1 MSLSKKLAIDHIPH
15 LIKGSRVL
23 MRVDFN
29 VPMKDGQISDP
40 KRIVST
46 LPSINYLLDNGAKS
60 VVLMSHMGRPKGAP
74 NDKFSLAPL
83 VPAVSDYIGK
93 KVTWVPD
100 CVGAEASK
108 VTANAK
114 DGEVVLLENLR
125 FYTAEE
131 GKGEINGE
139 KVKATEAEVADFRKQ
154 LTTHGDLYVNDA
166 FGTAHRAHSSMVG
179 IDVETR
185 ASGFLL
191 KKELEYFSKVL
202 EGPDR
207 PLTVVM
213 GGAKVKDKI
222 QLIYNMLDIVDEMII
237 GGGMAFTFDK
247 VLNGT
252 NIGSSLFDEEGA
264 KTVPDIMK
272 KAQEK
277 GVKIHLPTDYVC
289 ADKFAEDAKT
299 TIRTNKE
306 GIDDGWLGLDIGPNS
321 IAANA
326 EVIRRSKTVFWN
338 GPQGVFEIP
347 AFAQG
352 SLSMLDEII
361 SATEK
366 GATSVA
372 GGGDTV
378 ALLKKVKG
386 SAEKLSHVSTG
397 GGASLELVE
406 GKQLPGVVALSEQ

>member
-1 MSLSKKLAIDHIPH
+1 MSLAKKMGIDAIPH
-15 LIKGSRVL
+15 LIKDSRVL

-29 VPMKDGQISDP
+29 VPMKDGQVTDP

-46 LPSINYLLDNGAKS
+46 LPSIDYLLDNGAKS
-60 VVLMSHMGRPKGAP
+60 VILMSHMGRPKGS
-74 NDKFSLAPL
+74 KQMQFSLNQIK
-83 VPAVSDYIGK
+83 PAVSDLLK
-93 KVTWVPD
+93 RPVTFVPE
-100 CVGAEASK
+100 VLGAETAKTIGESK
-108 VTANAK
+108 N
-114 DGEVVLLENLR
+114 GEVLLLENMR

-131 GKGEINGE
+131 GKGEINGQ
-139 KVKATEAEVADFRKQ
+139 KVKATDAEVAEFRQ
-154 LTTHGDLYVNDA
+154 AITGYGDIYVNDA

-179 IDVETR
+179 VDVETR
-185 ASGFLL
+185 AAGFLL

-252 NIGSSLFDEEGA
+252 NIGASLYDEEGA

-272 KAQEK
+272 KAAEK

-299 TIRTNKE
+299 CIRTNKE
-306 GIDDGWLGLDIGPNS
+306 GIDEGWLGLDVGPNT
-321 IAANA
+321 IANNR
-326 EVIRRSKTVFWN
+326 EVIRRSKTIFWN

-361 SATEK
+361 DATSK

-378 ALLKKVKG
+378 ALLKKVPG
-386 SAEKLSHVSTG
+386 SADKLSHVSTG

-406 GKQLPGVVALSEQ
+406 GKQLPGVVALSEI

>member
-29 VPMKDGQISDP
+29 VPMKDGQITDP

-74 NDKFSLAPL
+74 NSKFSLAPL

-139 KVKATEAEVADFRKQ
+139 KVKASEAEIANFRKQ

-179 IDVETR
+179 IDV
-185 ASGFLL
+185 
-191 KKELEYFSKVL
+191 
-202 EGPDR
+202 
-207 PLTVVM
+207 
-213 GGAKVKDKI
+213 
-222 QLIYNMLDIVDEMII
+222 
-237 GGGMAFTFDK
+237 
-247 VLNGT
+247 
-252 NIGSSLFDEEGA
+252 
-264 KTVPDIMK
+264 
-272 KAQEK
+272 
-277 GVKIHLPTDYVC
+277 
-289 ADKFAEDAKT
+289 
-299 TIRTNKE
+299 
-306 GIDDGWLGLDIGPNS
+306 
-321 IAANA
+321 
-326 EVIRRSKTVFWN
+326 
-338 GPQGVFEIP
+338 
-347 AFAQG
+347 
-352 SLSMLDEII
+352 
-361 SATEK
+361 
-366 GATSVA
+366 
-372 GGGDTV
+372 
-378 ALLKKVKG
+378 
-386 SAEKLSHVSTG
+386 
-397 GGASLELVE
+397 
-406 GKQLPGVVALSEQ
+406 

>member
-46 LPSINYLLDNGAKS
+46 LPSINYLLENGAKS

-74 NDKFSLAPL
+74 SDKFSLAPL
-83 VPAVSDYIGK
+83 VPAVSDFVGK

-114 DGEVVLLENLR
+114 DGEVILLENLR

-139 KVKATEAEVADFRKQ
+139 KVKASAEDIAGFRKQ
-154 LTTHGDLYVNDA
+154 LTSYGDLYVNDA

-252 NIGSSLFDEEGA
+252 NIGSSLYDDEGA
-264 KTVPDIMK
+264 
-272 KAQEK
+272 
-277 GVKIHLPTDYVC
+277 
-289 ADKFAEDAKT
+289 
-299 TIRTNKE
+299 
-306 GIDDGWLGLDIGPNS
+306 
-321 IAANA
+321 
-326 EVIRRSKTVFWN
+326 
-338 GPQGVFEIP
+338 
-347 AFAQG
+347 
-352 SLSMLDEII
+352 
-361 SATEK
+361 
-366 GATSVA
+366 
-372 GGGDTV
+372 
-378 ALLKKVKG
+378 
-386 SAEKLSHVSTG
+386 
-397 GGASLELVE
+397 
-406 GKQLPGVVALSEQ
+406 

>member
-1 MSLSKKLAIDHIPH
+1 VPAVEDH
-15 LIKGSRVL
+15 LKRKVQ
-23 MRVDFN
+23 F
-29 VPMKDGQISDP
+29 VPDCIGADTAKACGESKDGQ
-40 KRIVST
+40 
-46 LPSINYLLDNGAKS
+46 
-60 VVLMSHMGRPKGAP
+60 VL
-74 NDKFSLAPL
+74 
-83 VPAVSDYIGK
+83 
-93 KVTWVPD
+93 
-100 CVGAEASK
+100 
-108 VTANAK
+108 
-114 DGEVVLLENLR
+114 LLENMR
-125 FYTAEE
+125 FYLAEE

-154 LTTHGDLYVNDA
+154 LTGYGDIYVNDA

-179 IDVETR
+179 VNVETR
-185 ASGFLL
+185 AAGFLL

-202 EGPDR
+202 EAPDR

-272 KAQEK
+272 KAAEK

-321 IAANA
+321 IKTNA

-338 GPQGVFEIP
+338 GPQGVFEMP

-361 SATEK
+361 AMTAN
-366 GATSVA
+366 GGTSVA

-406 GKQLPGVVALSEQ
+406 GKQLPGVVALSEK

>member
-1 MSLSKKLAIDHIPH
+1 MLSRKLAIDHIPH
-15 LIKGSRVL
+15 LIKDKKVL

-29 VPMKDGQISDP
+29 VPMKDGVITDP

-60 VVLMSHMGRPKGAP
+60 VILMSHMGRPKGS
-74 NDKFSLAPL
+74 KQMQFSLNSL
-83 VPAVSDYIGK
+83 VPTVEDLLK
-93 KVTWVPD
+93 RKVQFVPD
-100 CVGAEASK
+100 CMGADTAKACGEAK
-108 VTANAK
+108 N
-114 DGEVVLLENLR
+114 GQVLMLENMR

-139 KVKATEAEVADFRKQ
+139 KVKATDAEIADFRKQ
-154 LTTHGDLYVNDA
+154 LTGYGDIYVNDA

-179 IDVETR
+179 VDVETR

-202 EGPDR
+202 ESPDR

-247 VLNGT
+247 VINGSD
-252 NIGSSLFDEEGA
+252 IGDSLFDEEGA

-272 KAQEK
+272 KAAEK

-289 ADKFAEDAKT
+289 ANEFSPNAKT
-299 TIRTNKE
+299 CIRTNKE
-306 GIDDGWLGLDIGPNS
+306 GIDAGWLGLDIGPNTIKS
-321 IAANA
+321 NA

-347 AFAQG
+347 AFAAG

-361 SATEK
+361 NMTAA
-366 GATSVA
+366 GGTSVA

-378 ALLKKVKG
+378 ALLKKVEG

-406 GKQLPGVVALSEQ
+406 GKQLPGVMALSDIK